1 MRPTRRR
8 THFRLA
14 LAAGAMGMVASTA
27 FGTAAMAKKVDPGEV
42 EQAFHKAE
50 VTNEEVNSIGVR
62 IDATRQEIS
71 DLDADIAAQNKR
83 YQKQK
88 EKLSALIV
96 QQHLDAPL
104 GPTVNLLGSKDPGEF
119 LDGLGAVEALNSQQA
134 EQLEKFDAAGDELRA
149 RRAQL
154 QTRQKALKNDEAH
167 IEDRR
172 AEVEAQYKDA
182 KKLFSQLS
190 TREQAKFM
198 DSDTDL
204 NFEVEAFGR
213 TKRAIDFAIA
223 QLGDPYVYGGTGPNG
238 WDCSGLVMMA
248 FRAAGISLPR
258 VVGPQMSASR
268 RVSMDALQP
277 GDLVAYGDMS
287 HIGIYLGKG
296 KVIHAPHPGRSVEI
310 TGMNHYSV
318 AGRVG

>member
-1 MRPTRRR
+1 M
-8 THFRLA
+8 
-14 LAAGAMGMVASTA
+14 AGMMASTA
-27 FGTAAMAKKVDPGEV
+27 FAGAAVAKKTDPADV

-50 VTNEEVNSIGVR
+50 VTNEDVNSIGVR
-62 IDATRQEIS
+62 IDATHQEIS
-71 DLDADIAAQNKR
+71 DLNADIAAQNKH
-83 YQKQK
+83 YLKQK

-104 GPTVNLLGSKDPGEF
+104 GPTVNLLGSKDPGAF
-119 LDGLGAVEALNSQQA
+119 LDGLGAVEALNSQQT

-154 QTRQKALKNDEAH
+154 QTRQKDLKSDEAH
-167 IEDRR
+167 IEQRR

-204 NFEVEAFGR
+204 NFEIDAFGR
-213 TKRAIDFAIA
+213 TKQAIDFAIA
-223 QLGDPYVYGGTGPNG
+223 QLGDPYVYGGTGPSA
-238 WDCSGLVMMA
+238 WDCSGLVMKA
-248 FRAAGISLPR
+248 FAAAGISLPR
-258 VVGPQMSASR
+258 VVGPQMAASR

-296 KVIHAPHPGRSVEI
+296 KVVHAPHPGRSVEI
-310 TGMNHYSV
+310 TGLNHFSV

>member
-1 MRPTRRR
+1 
-8 THFRLA
+8 
-14 LAAGAMGMVASTA
+14 VASTLFA
-27 FGTAAMAKKVDPGEV
+27 GAAVAKKTDPADV

-50 VTNEEVNSIGVR
+50 VTNEQVNSIGVR
-62 IDATRQEIS
+62 IDATHQEIS
-71 DLDADIAAQNKR
+71 DLNADIAAQNKR

-104 GPTVNLLGSKDPGEF
+104 GPTVNLLGSKDPGKF

-149 RRAQL
+149 RRSQL
-154 QTRQKALKNDEAH
+154 EDRQKSLKDDEAH
-167 IEDRR
+167 ITDRR
-172 AEVEAQYKDA
+172 AEVQAQYKAA

-204 NFEVEAFGR
+204 NFEVEAFGA

-238 WDCSGLVMMA
+238 WDCSGLVMKA
-248 FRAAGISLPR
+248 FAAAGISLPR

-268 RVSMDALQP
+268 HVSMDSLQP

-287 HIGIYLGKG
+287 HIGIYLGHG

-310 TGMNHYSV
+310 TGLAHFSV

>member
-8 THFRLA
+8 TPRFA
-14 LAAGAMGMVASTA
+14 LIAAGLGMVASTA
-27 FGTAAMAKKVDPGEV
+27 FAGAAVAKKTDPADV

-50 VTNEEVNSIGVR
+50 VTNEDVNSIGVR
-62 IDATRQEIS
+62 IDATHQEIS
-71 DLDADIAAQNKR
+71 DLNSDIAAQNKR
-83 YQKQK
+83 YLKQK

-104 GPTVNLLGSKDPGEF
+104 GPTVNLLGSKDPGAF
-119 LDGLGAVEALNSQQA
+119 LDGLGAVEALNSQQT

-154 QTRQKALKNDEAH
+154 QTRQKALKGDEAH
-167 IEDRR
+167 IEQRR

-204 NFEVEAFGR
+204 NFEIDAFGR
-213 TKRAIDFAIA
+213 TKQALDFAIA
-223 QLGDPYVYGGTGPNG
+223 QLGDPYVYGGTGPSG
-238 WDCSGLVMMA
+238 WDCSGLVMKA
-248 FRAAGISLPR
+248 FAAAGISLPR
-258 VVGPQMSASR
+258 VVGPQMAASR

-296 KVIHAPHPGRSVEI
+296 KVVHAPHPGRSVEI
-310 TGMNHYSV
+310 TGMNHFSV